1 MRGWKSIVFLVTS
14 LLLATLAKPAQADS
28 IDGNWCSQ
36 EGKRITIA
44 GPAIVTPGGTRMMG
58 DYNRHYFSYV
68 IPPSE
73 PNAGATVLMTLM
85 GEELVHIR
93 TGADPTQAATAT
105 AVAWRRC
112 GPSISLL
119 QRSNNQA

>member
-1 MRGWKSIVFLVTS
+1 MRNWKTTVFLLAFP
-14 LLLATLAKPAQADS
+14 LLIGLAKPARADS

-36 EGKRITIA
+36 EGKKITIA

-58 DYNRHYFSYV
+58 DYDRHHFSYI
-68 IPPSE
+68 IPPPE

-93 TGADPTQAATAT
+93 TGPDPAQAAA
-105 AVAWRRC
+105 APAEAWQRC

>member
-1 MRGWKSIVFLVTS
+1 MRNWKTTVFLLV
-14 LLLATLAKPAQADS
+14 LLLVVALALPARADA

-44 GPAIVTPGGTRMMG
+44 GPAIVTPGGTRMTG
-58 DYNRHYFSYV
+58 DYDRHYFSYV

-73 PNAGATVLMTLM
+73 PGAGEIVLMTLM

-93 TGADPTQAATAT
+93 TGADATQAATAP

-112 GPSISLL
+112 GPSVSLL
-119 QRSNNQA
+119 QRSTNGA